1 MSSQQASLGT
11 RGVLAITPFRRL
23 FYTMT
28 ASSIG
33 DWLGL
38 LATVSLAAS
47 LPTLS
52 STQQLFALSG
62 VLVLRMLPALVL
74 GPFAGA
80 LADRWDRRKV
90 MVVTDIGR
98 FVFFSSIPLALWLG
112 SPGFGVTWLFIA
124 TFLVESVTVF
134 WIPAKEASVPNLV
147 PREGIESA
155 NQLNLLTAYGT
166 APIAVLV
173 FLILGAASSLLGHMG
188 ARHLSQVDL
197 ALYFNGLSFLVSALV
212 VYRLKEISS
221 DTARARRQ
229 RQAATVTA
237 VQDTEAYEE
246 PVLTAPPVPIDM
258 ERQKSIF
265 ADIKEGWSYARNSTL
280 IRGLVMGMLGA
291 FAAGGLVAGLAK
303 VFVKLL
309 GGGNNAFGVMFAF
322 VFLGLAVGMYV
333 GPRLLRD
340 LSRRRLFGLSIV
352 GAGISL
358 SVVGVLPNIVLVD
371 LMTLLLGSF
380 AGMAWVTGYTLIG
393 TEVADDIRGRTWA
406 LIQSLV
412 RVDLVLSLAIGPLIA
427 GAIGDKVWRIGFV
440 HITGIPVVLVVA
452 GIVTAVVG
460 ILAYRAMDDHPQVSL
475 LSDIVRLL
483 RAWTMREDSGH
494 PHPGIFIAFEGG
506 EGSGKSTQT
515 KALAAWLARRS
526 IDVVATREPG
536 ATPLGLELRRI
547 LLDPATGVIAARA
560 ETLLYIA
567 DRAQHVDET
576 IRPALAAGKWVIT
589 DRYVD
594 STLAYQGAG
603 RGLPEHELRELCR
616 IAIAGVRPDL
626 TIVLDVDPEVGLA
639 RVGGS
644 PDRMEA
650 EPLEFHRRVRRS
662 FTDQALRQPGDYLVV
677 DASAA
682 PDEVSRRVRQRV
694 AELLETW
701 REKAEVPV
709 AAPVGSP
716 QSVDA

>member
-1 MSSQQASLGT
+1 
-11 RGVLAITPFRRL
+11 
-23 FYTMT
+23 
-28 ASSIG
+28 
-33 DWLGL
+33 
-38 LATVSLAAS
+38 
-47 LPTLS
+47 
-52 STQQLFALSG
+52 
-62 VLVLRMLPALVL
+62 
-74 GPFAGA
+74 
-80 LADRWDRRKV
+80 
-90 MVVTDIGR
+90 
-98 FVFFSSIPLALWLG
+98 
-112 SPGFGVTWLFIA
+112 
-124 TFLVESVTVF
+124 
-134 WIPAKEASVPNLV
+134 
-147 PREGIESA
+147 
-155 NQLNLLTAYGT
+155 
-166 APIAVLV
+166 
-173 FLILGAASSLLGHMG
+173 
-188 ARHLSQVDL
+188 
-197 ALYFNGLSFLVSALV
+197 
-212 VYRLKEISS
+212 
-221 DTARARRQ
+221 
-229 RQAATVTA
+229 
-237 VQDTEAYEE
+237 
-246 PVLTAPPVPIDM
+246 
-258 ERQKSIF
+258 
-265 ADIKEGWSYARNSTL
+265 
-280 IRGLVMGMLGA
+280 
-291 FAAGGLVAGLAK
+291 
-303 VFVKLL
+303 
-309 GGGNNAFGVMFAF
+309 
-322 VFLGLAVGMYV
+322 
-333 GPRLLRD
+333 
-340 LSRRRLFGLSIV
+340 
-352 GAGISL
+352 
-358 SVVGVLPNIVLVD
+358 VVGVLPNIVLVD

-576 IRPALAAGKWVIT
+576 IKPALAAGKWVIT

-701 REKAEVPV
+701 REKAEVPA